1 MIGKIADKIAS
12 SNLNIMDMTNK
23 SRDDLAINLIDLD
36 QIPSEEIIK
45 DIESIEHVLSVR
57 LCAE

>member
-1 MIGKIADKIAS
+1 
-12 SNLNIMDMTNK
+12 MDMTNK

-36 QIPSEEIIK
+36 QSPSEEIIK

-57 LCAE
+57 LCAK